1 MCWRVAVDQ
10 SESTLQRSSG
20 YSFQRCRE
28 CSIEVG
34 RQCLHFSSPHV
45 ALLHPSQPDSLALTK
60 TIMRFNSKALAS
72 LSLQTNTKF
81 DKEGIVWMKDK
92 QDGLFKK
99 GEAFVERFCRL
110 KGNMLFYFKSKE
122 FTNTD
127 PLGVLIIE
135 RCTVELDTD
144 DDNLHGFMLVYE
156 GDENPVHFATRT
168 EEQRDQ
174 WIQTL
179 HIASYECL
187 KMQLQSL
194 REQLVSKTGH
204 DPLDRMPQQDTCSTN
219 PPDLSGEEP
228 CVEICIAAKDLPND
242 RTGQPPNPFVMIT
255 TITPPQ
261 QTWTLNSHTEII
273 ERSNDPQ
280 FLKTI
285 GFGTN
290 IKLKTRVK
298 FTVYHVN
305 ERMTNTMSQLGYVM
319 FDLKSLLAKPDK
331 KLHLPLMSPD
341 SSPAGQIQ
349 ITAWVHDESIL
360 IEDNSRGS
368 VSYGEKLQNRG
379 LGNLKIM
386 FFNPIKKTFRFDTN
400 KARMQLFVQEV
411 MAEFKWNYTLPLQ
424 LLKLFIEEERERIN
438 MLQDLG
444 ELVETFNRCRQE
456 CLDFHMS
463 SVTMYTQSC
472 RSLSTATPQESL
484 FKASSIKADKEYEFV
499 PINLHLQRM
508 QLIDE
513 NTNTTCCYDCIT
525 HGSLAAFSQ
534 KFKSGGLLRI
544 LEDLRETRAPEGCH
558 GKQSK
563 LDRACHLLNCLASL
577 KHAVHFRC
585 SRLCRVAMQG
595 TAAELKEAMEQL
607 NLQVKELVKLCDN
620 PIFNEAS
627 AQHMR
632 ARTEASN
639 AAMALQMS
647 SQNQLSATA
656 TSSNLLQAE
665 PTAASNSD
673 DAKGTDSNNWRWTG
687 SNFVRSPTMEPWD
700 MSCVNTEAATMCL
713 MSLVD
718 DLIQNKNNPMDIP
731 KWLSE
736 ISPRV
741 IELQKFIEILF
752 KRANLSLT
760 FLLLLENREHVPL
773 LQTIKYRRDISFSHA
788 VTVATAGFISKIYE
802 NLENAQFLEQLYKV
816 GVLLHFEGL
825 VSCHAEE
832 MGIIEDMSVAVEDLA
847 SIKFKLTR
855 KDEIQELQPSLQ
867 LTDFVKEGRY
877 PDMNRHSVVVCIPLL
892 SHMFDKLPSKL
903 QSGHHINVSTSYF
916 NVGINELATLAEKFG
931 STALQDDINKMGFKK
946 MNDYFEA
953 YSKACGDP
961 DSDLS
966 GTVAGRTTELIR
978 QLQYNVLSKKSKNV
992 DILHISSEITRK
1004 LNGVRFICCKSGKD
1018 RTSMSATLE
1027 QVQLLQREHNLAP
1040 HVFMQALDC
1049 FRSEGTRRENTLKNV
1064 GVRKY
1069 NFNSLQM
1076 LSIPRLYRAPRG
1088 TYGNT

>member
-1 MCWRVAVDQ
+1 
-10 SESTLQRSSG
+10 
-20 YSFQRCRE
+20 
-28 CSIEVG
+28 
-34 RQCLHFSSPHV
+34 
-45 ALLHPSQPDSLALTK
+45 
-60 TIMRFNSKALAS
+60 MRFNSKALAS
-72 LSLQTNTKF
+72 LSLQTNMKF

-144 DDNLHGFMLVYE
+144 DENLHGFMLVYE

-219 PPDLSGEEP
+219 TPDLSGEEP

-261 QTWTLNSHTEII
+261 QNWTLNSHTEII

-285 GFGTN
+285 GFGMN

-341 SSPAGQIQ
+341 SSAAGQIQ

-386 FFNPIKKTFRFDTN
+386 FSNPIKKTFRFDTN

-444 ELVETFNRCRQE
+444 ELPITLESQQQAWILAIAISTGLYTEAVDQLVCRAIPGE
-456 CLDFHMS
+456 
-463 SVTMYTQSC
+463 VT
-472 RSLSTATPQESL
+472 AESL

-534 KFKSGGLLRI
+534 KFKCGGLLRI
-544 LEDLRETRAPEGCH
+544 LEDLREMRAPEGCH

-607 NLQVKELVKLCDN
+607 NLQVNTINTNSLGTYHLVH
-620 PIFNEAS
+620 
-627 AQHMR
+627 Q
-632 ARTEASN
+632 
-639 AAMALQMS
+639 
-647 SQNQLSATA
+647 TA
-656 TSSNLLQAE
+656 VHSSNEGKVKDDITSREQQPE
-665 PTAASNSD
+665 NSI
-673 DAKGTDSNNWRWTG
+673 N
-687 SNFVRSPTMEPWD
+687 D

-855 KDEIQELQPSLQ
+855 KDEVQELQPSLQ

-916 NVGINELATLAEKFG
+916 NIGINELATLAEKFG

>member
-1 MCWRVAVDQ
+1 
-10 SESTLQRSSG
+10 
-20 YSFQRCRE
+20 
-28 CSIEVG
+28 
-34 RQCLHFSSPHV
+34 
-45 ALLHPSQPDSLALTK
+45 
-60 TIMRFNSKALAS
+60 MRFNSKALAS

-81 DKEGIVWMKDK
+81 DKEGVVWMKDK
-92 QDGLFKK
+92 QERLFKK
-99 GEAFVERFCRL
+99 GEVFVERFCRL
-110 KGNMLFYFKSKE
+110 KGNMMFYFKSKE

-144 DDNLHGFMLVYE
+144 EDNLHGFMLVYE
-156 GDENPVHFATRT
+156 GDDNPVHFAARS

-204 DPLDRMPQQDTCSTN
+204 DPLDRMPQQDTCSN
-219 PPDLSGEEP
+219 SPPDLSGEEP

-261 QTWTLNSHTEII
+261 LTWTLNSHTEII
-273 ERSNDPQ
+273 ERNNDPQ

-285 GFGTN
+285 GFGLN

-331 KLHLPLMSPD
+331 KLCLPLMSPD

-349 ITAWVHDESIL
+349 ITAWIHDESIL
-360 IEDNSRGS
+360 LEDSSRES
-368 VSYGEKLQNRG
+368 LVSCGEKLQNRG
-379 LGNLKIM
+379 LANVKIM
-386 FFNPIKKTFRFDTN
+386 FSNPIKKTFRFDTN

-424 LLKLFIEEERERIN
+424 MLKLFIEEERERIN
-438 MLQDLG
+438 MLQDVG
-444 ELVETFNRCRQE
+444 ELVEVFNRCRQE

-472 RSLSTATPQESL
+472 RSLAAATPKESL

-499 PINLHLQRM
+499 PVNLHLQRM

-544 LEDLRETRAPEGCH
+544 LEDLRESRAPEGCH
-558 GKQSK
+558 GKPSK

-607 NLQVKELVKLCDN
+607 NSQVKELVKLCDN

-627 AQHMR
+627 AQHLK
-632 ARTEASN
+632 ARTDAAN
-639 AAMALQMS
+639 AALALQAS
-647 SQNQLSATA
+647 ASQNHLSPAPVPPH
-656 TSSNLLQAE
+656 LHRAE
-665 PTAASNSD
+665 PTGAGGGGGAPPPPPPSSSSLQQQQQQQQPNTGVE
-673 DAKGTDSNNWRWTG
+673 AKGADNSNNWRWTG

-700 MSCVNTEAATMCL
+700 MSCVNTEATTMCL
-713 MSLVD
+713 MSLVE
-718 DLIQNKNNPMDIP
+718 DLIENKNNPMDIP

-760 FLLLLENREHVPL
+760 FLLLMESRDHVPL
-773 LQTIKYRRDISFSHA
+773 LQTIKYRRDIAFCHA
-788 VTVATAGFISKIYE
+788 VTVATAGFMSKLYE
-802 NLENAQFLEQLYKV
+802 NLENADFLEQLHKI

-832 MGIIEDMSVAVEDLA
+832 MGIIEDMSVAVEDL
-847 SIKFKLTR
+847 SSVKFKLTR
-855 KDEIQELQPSLQ
+855 KDDLQDLQPSLQ

-877 PDMNRHSVVVCIPLL
+877 PDMNRHCVVVCIPVL
-892 SHMFDKLPSKL
+892 SPLFDQLPSKL
-903 QSGHHINVSTSYF
+903 QGGHHITVSTAYF

-931 STALQDDINKMGFKK
+931 STAAQDDINKMGFKK

-953 YSKACGDP
+953 YSKACGNP
-961 DSDLS
+961 DNDVTA
-966 GTVAGRTTELIR
+966 TVTGRTTELIR
-978 QLQYNVLSKKSKNV
+978 QLQYNVLSKKNKNV
-992 DILHISSEITRK
+992 DILHVSAEITRK

-1049 FRSEGTRRENTLKNV
+1049 FRSEGTRRENTLKNI
-1064 GVRKY
+1064 GIRKY
-1069 NFNSLQM
+1069 SFNSLQM

-1088 TYGNT
+1088 TYGNIVN